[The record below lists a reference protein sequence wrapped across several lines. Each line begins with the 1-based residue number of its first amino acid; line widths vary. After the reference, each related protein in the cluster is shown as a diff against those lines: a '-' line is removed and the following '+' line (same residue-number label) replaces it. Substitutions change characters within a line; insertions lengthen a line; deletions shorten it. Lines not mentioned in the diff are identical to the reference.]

1 MGGRELLPLSRTS
14 QNIFG
19 TRVSYNHEFTDH
31 IVTVVETWK
40 SVVSP
45 GSLTFTEGV
54 RSKQGSLCSP
64 FYHRSRDVLL
74 RGEGAALR
82 TSGGRGGALSGIFR
96 AFNYGALAETSLG
109 TSSLAQFVARAGPW
123 GTVCF
128 YRNTCTVGQVTTL
141 LRPKIGTSQP

>member
-19 TRVSYNHEFTDH
+19 TRVSYNHEFTDR
-31 IVTVVETWK
+31 IVTVIETWK

-64 FYHRSRDVLL
+64 FYHRSEMSCSRVKVWHNVPVVEEEVLSVAFSELFQL
-74 RGEGAALR
+74 R
-82 TSGGRGGALSGIFR
+82 SIS
-96 AFNYGALAETSLG
+96 
-109 TSSLAQFVARAGPW
+109 
-123 GTVCF
+123 
-128 YRNTCTVGQVTTL
+128 
-141 LRPKIGTSQP
+141 